1 MGLNNAKIVVKI
13 VFFCASMSIGS
24 AGSPFYINSFN
35 KIYWGEIF
43 EGGWLK
49 LLKLIFQGV
58 SAPKAYA
65 KNFDSC
71 GQNLNFSI

>member
-1 MGLNNAKIVVKI
+1 
-13 VFFCASMSIGS
+13 MSIGS
-24 AGSPFYINSFN
+24 ADADSSFYINSFN
-35 KIYWGEIF
+35 KIYRGEIF

-58 SAPKAYA
+58 SAPKACA

-71 GQNLNFSI
+71 GQNFKLFDSI